1 LSAISKPRS
10 ALRISTLRALTF
22 AIGCLGL
29 AWGISNFTIGA
40 AADDY
45 WIIENHLLQFE
56 TFSRATATRMLEAAA
71 AKDLSA
77 CETHSQRALLL
88 LELIVAD
95 AALRSGA
102 VREYDQH
109 IQALE
114 ARTRRI
120 LSCTPRESFVWL
132 IAFSLEIEHGNL
144 DEHSFDLLATS
155 YETSPNEAWVAV
167 RRIIIAAPV
176 LRAAPETLREMILT
190 EFQNLVRH
198 GFVEIPARAYLKA
211 SAPTRALLQSRIDQ
225 LDPRS
230 QKFFSETLEKQRS

>member
-1 LSAISKPRS
+1 LPTISKSRS
-10 ALRISTLRALTF
+10 ALRIPALQALTF
-22 AIGCLGL
+22 AFGCLGL
-29 AWGISNFTIGA
+29 AWGISNFTTGA
-40 AADDY
+40 TADDY
-45 WIIENHLLQFE
+45 WIVEDHLLQFE
-56 TFSRATATRMLEAAA
+56 TFNQAAATRMLEIVA

-88 LELIVAD
+88 LELLLAD
-95 AALRSGA
+95 ATLRSGA
-102 VREYDQH
+102 VHEYDQH

-132 IAFSLEIEHGNL
+132 IAFSLEIEHGKLN
-144 DEHSFDLLATS
+144 EHSFDLLATS

-176 LRAAPETLREMILT
+176 LLAAPGPLRETILT
-190 EFQNLVRH
+190 EFQDLVRH
-198 GFVEIPARAYLKA
+198 QFVEIPARAYLRA

-230 QKFFSETLEKQRS
+230 QKIFSEMLQKLSS